1 MSTPFVAILMGSDS
15 DFPVMQTTLD
25 VLKSFGISYEVK
37 VTSAHLWFAF
47 PQLNVRV
54 SS

>member
-37 VTSAHLWFAF
+37 LL
-47 PQLNVRV
+47 QLTALLLLLMLT
-54 SS
+54 